1 MNRAHALDLPTLA
14 AMPQALPAQ
23 PRIVAL
29 LLRELLAEQ
38 PNLRRLSLL
47 FGTDPALAAQLLALA
62 NGPVFGMARSVTGIP
77 EALALVAPAQLRQI
91 VQAAP
96 LGLGAHAVP
105 GVVMA
110 AFWRCSLDTARV
122 ARALATTVQLS
133 PTAAYAAGLLHGLG
147 VLTMHLGDPARA
159 VSISKLV
166 GPLDPRRGDLE
177 RRICGFA
184 YSHVSAALGRRWSL
198 PPLLADALEHLH
210 APLASPLFDPLAGVL
225 HLAVWRARSRE
236 AQWDERAL
244 AVSFPGEVG
253 MALGLDIDMVL
264 RQDPIDW
271 HVDAGL
277 DVVL

>member
-1 MNRAHALDLPTLA
+1 MLKAHALDLPTLA
-14 AMPQALPAQ
+14 ALPLALPAQ

-29 LLRELLAEQ
+29 LLRELLPEQ

-62 NGPVFGMARSVTGIP
+62 NGPLFGMARSVTGIP

-110 AFWRCSLDTARV
+110 AFWRCSLDAARV
-122 ARALATTVQLS
+122 ARALATTVQAS

-147 VLTMHLGDPARA
+147 VLAMHLGDPART

-166 GPLDPRRGDLE
+166 VPLDPRRADLE
-177 RRICGFA
+177 RRICGFS
-184 YSHVSAALGRRWSL
+184 YSHVSAALGRNWNL
-198 PPLLADALEHLH
+198 APLVVDALEHMH
-210 APLASPLFDPLAGVL
+210 APLAPPVFDPLAGVL
-225 HLAVWRARSRE
+225 HIAAWRARSRE
-236 AQWDERAL
+236 SLWGERAL

-277 DVVL
+277 DVML